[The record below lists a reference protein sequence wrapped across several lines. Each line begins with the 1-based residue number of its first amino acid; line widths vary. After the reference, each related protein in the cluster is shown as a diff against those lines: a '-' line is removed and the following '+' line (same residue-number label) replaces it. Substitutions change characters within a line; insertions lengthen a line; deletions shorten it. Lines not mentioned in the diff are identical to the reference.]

1 MRERPKKRIGRPPL
15 PQTTNSVAEI
25 KAVIAELPAY
35 DYRGVYTILKRQA
48 LAASLKP
55 PNHKRVY
62 RIMKVYCCSIAM
74 PAASRGDMTSASPSI
89 RRWCSSANRWRS
101 RTPGSDR
108 LVVRTVPPTVIV
120 PRKPRVRKQCVNQRR
135 SLGTA

>member
-1 MRERPKKRIGRPPL
+1 MKRIGRPPL

-62 RIMKVYCCSIAM
+62 RIMKVYCCCRRRLPRAPRPLASASQPDSERPQQIAHLARFWLRAPKSALSRHSCFPSAGGGF
-74 PAASRGDMTSASPSI
+74 PAATG
-89 RRWCSSANRWRS
+89 
-101 RTPGSDR
+101 G
-108 LVVRTVPPTVIV
+108 
-120 PRKPRVRKQCVNQRR
+120 
-135 SLGTA
+135 